1 LQSGARLTGSCEKR
15 GLLATEGKR
24 KSEDIIA
31 SAASVWLSR
40 VEQMVKEVWSGCLVV
55 RPIFFASRHDAVA
68 VITSGSSRNH
78 GEHRP

>member
-1 LQSGARLTGSCEKR
+1 LTGSCEKR
-15 GLLATEGKR
+15 GLLATEGER
-24 KSEDIIA
+24 KSEGVLA

-40 VEQMVKEVWSGCLVV
+40 GERMAKEMRPGCLVV